1 MDVKTHYRKTQQL
14 LCAFVNTLRL
24 QRSVTDIKT
33 NVRSTNRLPGEAG
46 PVWITDLKK
55 SPSLFLLTDTFA
67 DNYMTGYKKRY
78 ENVNA

>member
-1 MDVKTHYRKTQQL
+1 M
-14 LCAFVNTLRL
+14 
-24 QRSVTDIKT
+24 DIKT

-55 SPSLFLLTDTFA
+55 SPSLLLLTDTFA
-67 DNYMTGYKKRY
+67 DNYITGYKKRY